1 MQNKGAIRLLIITLI
16 LVTIYQ
22 LSFTFVALDVK
33 QKAKAYA
40 TDANGNV
47 DYSKQVAY
55 LDSLKNQEIY
65 NLLIVKYT
73 LGECQARQINLGL
86 DLQGGMNV
94 MLQVSVPDLLKELA
108 NNTDDPTFNKAFA
121 EAVKAAKNNQKDFL
135 DIFYQKY
142 QEVAPNGK
150 LAAIFAKSPQL
161 RGQID
166 FNNTNDEVI
175 AVLREQIQAAID
187 NSFNVLRTRI
197 DRFGVTQPNIQKLEG
212 QNGRILVELP
222 GVKDEERVRKLLQQS
237 ASLEFYLTYEATDI
251 WPILQQIDQ
260 KIVSIEQANNLTETD
275 TTSSLIADNDTTA
288 TIDTSASLL
297 TDIDSDTTS
306 LISDTTSQADLTKE
320 EYLKK
325 YPFTGR
331 IYPAMDQNKNILQGP
346 VIGFVSAS
354 DTAAINKYL
363 NMPEVKAMLPQ
374 DLKLAWTVKPDDR
387 FTGGAVIFD
396 LIALKTTA
404 DGKAQLGGDVIS
416 NARHNYNQNKGSAE
430 VTMIMNA
437 SAAKR
442 WAELTRQNIGKS
454 IAIVLDGNVYSYP
467 TVQSEIPNGVSQITG
482 QFTIEE
488 AQDLANVLKSGKL
501 PVKINIVELNHVGPS
516 LGKESINAGLLSF
529 LLAFI
534 VVLIYMI
541 LYYNKAGWVADIA
554 LLANMFFMI
563 GVLASLGAVL
573 TLPGI
578 AGIVLTIGMSVDANV
593 IIYERIREE
602 LRAGKGIKKAVE
614 DGYNHAYSAIIDA
627 NVTTLLTGI
636 ILYIFGHG
644 PIQGF
649 ATTLIIGIFTSLFS
663 AIFVTRI
670 IFDGMLN
677 KGKEIKFWSKWS
689 ENILKNVNIN
699 FLGKRKI
706 FYIISSILIMISI
719 GSLAVRGLD
728 LGVDFVGG
736 RTYVVRFE
744 NKANTLEIAT
754 ALQKEFGTAPEVKTF
769 GSDNQVKIT
778 TKYKIDSEDPNVETE
793 INEKLYDGLK
803 QFVPEG
809 VDYKTFTTDYIMSA
823 QKVGPTIAS
832 DIKTAATYSVIFA
845 LLVIFLYIF
854 FRFKNWQ
861 YGLGATAALLHD
873 SIIVLGMFS
882 LLHGIMPFSLEID
895 QAFIA
900 AILTVVGYSVN
911 DTVIIFDRIREY
923 IKLHPKRDKF
933 GTINSALNSTL
944 SRTLNTSLTTFFVL
958 LVIFLLGGTVIRG
971 FVFALLIGIVV
982 GTYSSLYIASPI
994 TFDTIR
1000 RGEVKE
1006 EKTKEEEEKKKQIQ
1020 QQQKEEEN
1028 LSPEE
1033 RQKRIEEARKKQAK
1047 KQMQR
1052 KKKKKAKK

>member
-529 LLAFI
+529 LLAFV